1 MFTLYMK
8 WDARRELAPED
19 IQFILSPDEA
29 MTMAA
34 IFYEL
39 DYLTY
44 PQRIIP
50 HHVPD
55 RKKAFTI
62 VLARNLTSV
71 NITLSTINFMMM

>member
-1 MFTLYMK
+1 MK

-39 DYLTY
+39 DLTC
-44 PQRIIP
+44 PQ
-50 HHVPD
+50 D
-55 RKKAFTI
+55 
-62 VLARNLTSV
+62 
-71 NITLSTINFMMM
+71 